1 MTEEEK
7 IVTVEEGD
15 ENKETK
21 GNEGE
26 SSKTEDKKNEENSVK
41 PDEKKPEDIA
51 QPKAITI
58 EMVRKRAEHNEGCL
72 STLEEVAMHQDEIGE
87 ITNVFE
93 RYSPHLKIIY
103 LQNNYIEKMQHLSLL
118 HELEYLNL
126 ALNNISV
133 IEGLEGCE
141 KLNKLDLTCNFVVDL
156 VSVQSLEANPLLREL
171 YMIGNPCD
179 KFTGYRDFVIA
190 SLPQLKVFDGKEITS
205 SERINAKRHKNQ
217 LLDSIIQQAAT
228 CDVGHYTPEERMK
241 AWQEIEETKK
251 QNTPEQPKGPE
262 YMEPVKKTAPPR
274 GPDENGHIMQSNM
287 GKWKF
292 TWYQEGKNLCL
303 DVAINRY
310 LDTSLI
316 DIDVNPTWIRVE
328 AKGKVLQ
335 LVLPAEVKSDNVEA
349 LRSQASGHLV
359 IKMELENPNAS
370 PVVIKKK

>member
-1 MTEEEK
+1 MSENQPQPTETEVQPPKVEQPKVEEK
-7 IVTVEEGD
+7 HD
-15 ENKETK
+15 
-21 GNEGE
+21 
-26 SSKTEDKKNEENSVK
+26 
-41 PDEKKPEDIA
+41 DEKKEGDDKPAE
-51 QPKAITI
+51 PRAITI
-58 EMVRKRAEHNEGCL
+58 EMVRKRAEHNDGCL

-126 ALNNISV
+126 ALNNITE

-141 KLNKLDLTCNFVVDL
+141 KLNKLDLTCNFIVNL
-156 VSVQSLEANPLLREL
+156 VCVQVLEANPLLREL
-171 YMIGNPCD
+171 YMVGNPCD
-179 KFTGYRDFVIA
+179 KFEGYRDFVVA
-190 SLPQLKVFDGKEITS
+190 TLPQLQVFDGKEITS
-205 SERINAKRHKNQ
+205 SERISAKRRKNQ
-217 LLDSIIQQAAT
+217 LLQSIIQQAAT
-228 CDVGHYTPEERMK
+228 CDVGTYTPEERMK

-251 QNTPEQPKGPE
+251 KNTPAPPKGPE
-262 YMEPVKKTAPPR
+262 YCEPPKPKAPAK

-292 TWYQEGKNLCL
+292 SWYQEGKNLCL
-303 DVAINRY
+303 DVGINRY

-316 DIDVNPTWIRVE
+316 DLDVNPTWIRVE

-359 IKMELENPNAS
+359 IKMELVDPNTSA
-370 PVVIKKK
+370 VVLKKVTK

>member
-1 MTEEEK
+1 MSTEEQ
-7 IVTVEEGD
+7 
-15 ENKETK
+15 
-21 GNEGE
+21 
-26 SSKTEDKKNEENSVK
+26 KKPEENGK
-41 PDEKKPEDIA
+41 DEKKEDDAPA
-51 QPKAITI
+51 QPRAITI

-72 STLEEVAMHQDEIGE
+72 STLEEVAMHQDEIGV

-103 LQNNYIEKMQHLSLL
+103 LQNNYIEKMQHLTLL

-126 ALNNISV
+126 ALNNISE

-141 KLNKLDLTCNFVVDL
+141 MLNKLDLTCNFIVDL
-156 VSVQSLEANPLLREL
+156 CSVQVLEANPLLREL
-171 YMIGNPCD
+171 YMVGNPCD
-179 KFTGYRDFVIA
+179 KFEGYRDFVVA
-190 SLPQLKVFDGKEITS
+190 TLPQLKVFDGKEITS
-205 SERINAKRHKNQ
+205 SERISAMRRKNQ
-217 LLDSIIQQAAT
+217 LLDSIIQQIAT
-228 CDVGHYTPEERMK
+228 CDTGHYTPEERMK

-251 QNTPEQPKGPE
+251 KNTPQQPKGPE
-262 YMEPVKKTAPPR
+262 YQEAVKPSAPPR

-292 TWYQEGKNLCL
+292 SWYQEGKMLCL

-316 DIDVNPTWIRVE
+316 DMDVNPTWIRIE

-359 IKMELENPNAS
+359 VKMELENPGIS
-370 PVVIKKK
+370 PVVVRQVKK